1 MTETINPLNPY
12 ILAVFG
18 RKAQNVIAMD
28 VKELTSYTD
37 TIIVCS
43 GRSNRQVT
51 SIADNIKD
59 ELSKQNIKP
68 LSVEGKKDGLW
79 VLMDYGHVII
89 HIFYEETRGFYDIE
103 GLWIDSKKFDMSPYE
118 NQQNNEDKNYE

>member
-1 MTETINPLNPY
+1 MTEKINPLNPY

>member
-1 MTETINPLNPY
+1 MTEKINPLNPY

-68 LSVEGKKDGLW
+68 LSIEGKKDGLW

-89 HIFYEETRGFYDIE
+89 HVFYEETRGFYDIE

-118 NQQNNEDKNYE
+118 NQQNNEDKDYE